1 MQKEGD
7 GNDVKDSIADFG
19 MYVSESPFKPCDSV
33 KEPAKREWHDE
44 HGDDEYIGKDGLYM
58 AAYENKVKFMFHG
71 DAFGANEKCKDFIDY
86 IRKSGMMKMYCDFNR
101 IGRQH
106 VRLKDIDPNLYRDPD
121 NEDLLVLSITF
132 TFNDPVTDVKLIKD
146 AQGSISYLR

>member
-1 MQKEGD
+1 
-7 GNDVKDSIADFG
+7 
-19 MYVSESPFKPCDSV
+19 
-33 KEPAKREWHDE
+33 
-44 HGDDEYIGKDGLYM
+44 M

-71 DAFGANEKCKDFIDY
+71 EAFGANEKCKAFIDY

-132 TFNDPVTDVKLIKD
+132 KFNDPVTDIKPIKD
-146 AQGSISYLR
+146 TYGNISNLV

>member
-1 MQKEGD
+1 
-7 GNDVKDSIADFG
+7 
-19 MYVSESPFKPCDSV
+19 
-33 KEPAKREWHDE
+33 
-44 HGDDEYIGKDGLYM
+44 M

-121 NEDLLVLSITF
+121 NEDLLVLYITF
-132 TFNDPVTDVKLIKD
+132 KFNDPVTDVKPIKD
-146 AQGSISYLR
+146 AQGSISNLR

>member
-1 MQKEGD
+1 MQKEKD
-7 GNDVKDSIADFG
+7 GADVIDTIESFG
-19 MYVSESPFKPCDSV
+19 MYCMENPFKTCSDV
-33 KEPAKREWHDE
+33 KEPIKRVWNDE

-71 DAFGANEKCKDFIDY
+71 EAFGANEKCKAFIDY
-86 IRKSGMMKMYCDFNR
+86 IRKSGMMKMYCGFNR

-132 TFNDPVTDVKLIKD
+132 KFNDPVTDIKPIMD
-146 AQGSISYLR
+146 AQGSISNLG